1 MNIFQKLG
9 MPRSFLIHKQ
19 KDETLP
25 ILLSG
30 DDTPVKKE
38 PGGVLRVPIVFPLC
52 EKNSKPGDE
61 KNTNSTVCDIVT
73 AAANPSSKD
82 PLISAKEGNFIGSR
96 DTSLQSEK
104 MSPVQAVAL
113 LNRDLHP
120 LGQRQ
125 QEHDFDAPKFIQ
137 SASGS
142 PTEPSKVYGSS
153 AWNTQMF
160 PTVHHQFPFYPFRVP
175 CMTFPQL
182 SDHYPLRPA
191 FPERSGVYR
200 LHRNLLPHM
209 YHPGIAAFYMH
220 PQTEKLYTLESR
232 NFENELN
239 ILKSAFSSVNGNS
252 DYIKEESTARKDLSG
267 ADQRKQKES
276 DIGKYQCDGCNKH
289 YSTFSGLSKHKQ
301 FHCSNQ
307 IKKEFN
313 CKYCEKTYVSLGALK
328 MHIRTH
334 TLPCKCKVCGKAF
347 SRPWLLQGH
356 IRTHTGEKPFRCSH
370 CARAFADRS
379 NLRAH
384 LQTHSD
390 VKKYSCKGCS
400 KTFSRMSLL
409 LKHEDGCC
417 GALYT

>member
-1 MNIFQKLG
+1 

-19 KDETLP
+19 KDDALP
-25 ILLSG
+25 LSLSG
-30 DDTPVKKE
+30 DDTPASQE
-38 PGGVLRVPIVFPLC
+38 PNGVLRVPIILPLF
-52 EKNSKPGDE
+52 ESNTKPGDV
-61 KNTNSTVCDIVT
+61 KNTNSAVGDTVT
-73 AAANPSSKD
+73 ADVNPSSKKS
-82 PLISAKEGNFIGSR
+82 LTNTKEGNLNSSR
-96 DTSLQSEK
+96 DTGLQSEK
-104 MSPVQAVAL
+104 MSPIQAVAL
-113 LNRDLHP
+113 QNRDLNP
-120 LGQRQ
+120 FNRGQ
-125 QEHDFDAPKFIQ
+125 QEQDSEAPRLVT
-137 SASGS
+137 SPNGS
-142 PTEPSKVYGSS
+142 PTEPSKLYGSS
-153 AWNTQMF
+153 AWHSQMLA
-160 PTVHHQFPFYPFRVP
+160 TLHHQFPFYPFRFP
-175 CMTFPQL
+175 CMTFPPL
-182 SDHYPLRPA
+182 SEHCPLRPTFQEHLGA
-191 FPERSGVYR
+191 YR
-200 LHRNLLPHM
+200 LHQNMLPSV
-209 YHPGIAAFYMH
+209 YHPGMAPFYVH
-220 PQTEKLYTLESR
+220 PQTEKLFTLESR

-239 ILKSAFSSVNGNS
+239 ILKSAFSPVNGSS
-252 DYIKEESTARKDLSG
+252 DYIKEDLMPNKDLSET
-267 ADQRKQKES
+267 DQRKQKES

-301 FHCSNQ
+301 FHCSSQ

-390 VKKYSCKGCS
+390 VKKYSCKACS